1 MSASASAAACPAT
14 SASVTA
20 ARNVT
25 VTHKRAGDVLPALYS
40 SNVLEW
46 GFCEVRIHGV
56 PRSSLTSCA
65 DPLLHLSW
73 QEACKTLRASTN
85 RPLAG
90 SLFGIHDRL
99 RACQTNA
106 PSTTRTPVSAEYAST
121 LVSSGSS
128 TAGPSNP
135 PTR

>member
-40 SNVLEW
+40 SNVLERLY
-46 GFCEVRIHGV
+46 EKVSNTDEP
-56 PRSSLTSCA
+56 PRHEANHRSVHERFSARTKSLVIFAHPPVLA
-65 DPLLHLSW
+65 DPSD
-73 QEACKTLRASTN
+73 
-85 RPLAG
+85 RPL
-90 SLFGIHDRL
+90 HH
-99 RACQTNA
+99 
-106 PSTTRTPVSAEYAST
+106 
-121 LVSSGSS
+121 
-128 TAGPSNP
+128 P

>member
-46 GFCEVRIHGV
+46 AFSEVQRI
-56 PRSSLTSCA
+56 
-65 DPLLHLSW
+65 
-73 QEACKTLRASTN
+73 
-85 RPLAG
+85 G
-90 SLFGIHDRL
+90 SLPAAFFMKM
-99 RACQTNA
+99 
-106 PSTTRTPVSAEYAST
+106 V
-121 LVSSGSS
+121 
-128 TAGPSNP
+128 
-135 PTR
+135 

>member
-46 GFCEVRIHGV
+46 GFSEV
-56 PRSSLTSCA
+56 
-65 DPLLHLSW
+65 PLQH
-73 QEACKTLRASTN
+73 
-85 RPLAG
+85 
-90 SLFGIHDRL
+90 
-99 RACQTNA
+99 
-106 PSTTRTPVSAEYAST
+106 YASPRPGGPA
-121 LVSSGSS
+121 SGG
-128 TAGPSNP
+128 AIIQAEGIIRALCMLGYEP
-135 PTR
+135 PILYIRSYAT